1 MDSAGTPAS
10 FFRRFAPQRL
20 FILQSSC
27 CQALKLSKFT
37 YGQLFPSNSPN
48 PPTFWL
54 PSHFLS
60 WQSQH
65 RGTKS
70 FFFGAPWW
78 APCYLRM
85 AFWKFGTT
93 WDPSL
98 FILGVESS
106 FESKKI
112 SFGGIPNSSNIDIL
126 MPHAIFDC
134 MGVFLRSGFAHVD
147 NVIPMIPMIKAIT
160 WLLLSRLQG
169 NKPHRNF
176 PEPSEP
182 FLLNL
187 RQHTPEPSEIFQNL
201 PELASGTYTV
211 LHRNSPEPSGTCLG
225 NLHHFTK
232 ELSGTF
238 RNPPPEPTP
247 AHSGTLRNLPEPSG
261 TCLGNLHRF
270 TMFYTGTL
278 RNLPEPASGTYTIL
292 QRNYPEP
299 SGTCLRNIHQ
309 HTPELSGTFRN
320 LPPEPAPATR
330 TGTHRSLSG
339 LKTPLAYAVGEK
351 QKKLGSYV
359 LFHFVELFF
368 NIFWAV
374 DWILFHRF
382 CLVSAGGF
390 HQEWPPL
397 PRPLCPECHRCSSGT
412 CPGKSGDG
420 WKWLK
425 VLRTTVYMH
434 HICRFLQL
442 FDGLQPSIMREGLV
456 VGTCWNHVKHLQP
469 ASNKGK
475 ASLVLKSCGCATR
488 LEWVTRFTK
497 PTHVTGVFCEA

>member
-1 MDSAGTPAS
+1 
-10 FFRRFAPQRL
+10 
-20 FILQSSC
+20 
-27 CQALKLSKFT
+27 
-37 YGQLFPSNSPN
+37 
-48 PPTFWL
+48 
-54 PSHFLS
+54 
-60 WQSQH
+60 
-65 RGTKS
+65 
-70 FFFGAPWW
+70 
-78 APCYLRM
+78 
-85 AFWKFGTT
+85 
-93 WDPSL
+93 
-98 FILGVESS
+98 
-106 FESKKI
+106 
-112 SFGGIPNSSNIDIL
+112 

-351 QKKLGSYV
+351 KIEAGGGWRKLAG
-359 LFHFVELFF
+359 VEQQRRRGG
-368 NIFWAV
+368 NRKAKGKRCC
-374 DWILFHRF
+374 FHRGEGCGAHGAESTKASEARNF
-382 CLVSAGGF
+382 QKMSPFATAEYNKTGYNSNATSAG
-390 HQEWPPL
+390 QVACVEKKN
-397 PRPLCPECHRCSSGT
+397 RT
-412 CPGKSGDG
+412 CQMYEKS
-420 WKWLK
+420 LQ
-425 VLRTTVYMH
+425 TINITVANKKM
-434 HICRFLQL
+434 
-442 FDGLQPSIMREGLV
+442 
-456 VGTCWNHVKHLQP
+456 VKYI
-469 ASNKGK
+469 
-475 ASLVLKSCGCATR
+475 
-488 LEWVTRFTK
+488 
-497 PTHVTGVFCEA
+497 